1 MGLLGWMGLFVF
13 GLQPWVGLFGAA
25 LVFVW
30 DVVLC
35 GILVY
40 IFRQCFVSVGGIF
53 FFFFW
58 GGSGRWVI
66 ILLSFVLFLI
76 FPNFLRS

>member
-1 MGLLGWMGLFVF
+1 MVGLLGWMGLFVF

-53 FFFFW
+53 FFFLE
-58 GGSGRWVI
+58 GGEWALGYNSI
-66 ILLSFVLFLI
+66 EFCAFPDLS
-76 FPNFLRS
+76 